1 MKNKKLIIG
10 IGSFL
15 VIASLLTTG
24 CGKEVK
30 ISKKAVVGFEDG
42 EITANDYY
50 KEIKTTNISKLVDM
64 IDLKLFKDKYPSTDK
79 EDKDVK
85 DQIDQIKSY
94 YSDESTFN
102 QVIAQYFGAKD
113 EKELEEI
120 LRLEYKREQAVNDYV
135 EKNLKDD
142 EIKKYYDENY
152 YGDMSAKHILI
163 AVNSS
168 DDATDEEKAEAEEK
182 ALEKAKKVIKKLND
196 GEDFDKLAKKYS
208 DDKATAS
215 KGGDLGSFAYDDM
228 VAEFS
233 KACAELK
240 VDEYTKE
247 PVKSSYGY
255 HIILKTKQEKKK
267 ALKKVKTEI
276 KEKIREQ
283 KLNDD
288 KTLYY
293 NSLIEIR
300 EENGVTWNDNTVKKA
315 YNELMDNLIKQA
327 SSNTN
332 QQ

>member
-50 KEIKTTNISKLVDM
+50 KKIKTTNISKLVDM
-64 IDLKLFKDKYPSTDK
+64 IDLKLFKDKYPSTDE

-142 EIKKYYDENY
+142 EIKKYYDDNY

>member
-64 IDLKLFKDKYPSTDK
+64 IDLKLFKDKYPSTDE

-276 KEKIREQ
+276 KEKLREQ

>member
-64 IDLKLFKDKYPSTDK
+64 IDLKLFKDKYPSTDE

-267 ALKKVKTEI
+267 ALKKVKSEI
-276 KEKIREQ
+276 KEKLREQ

>member
-240 VDEYTKE
+240 VDEHTKE

>member
-64 IDLKLFKDKYPSTDK
+64 IDLKLFKDKYPSTDE

-142 EIKKYYDENY
+142 EIKKYYNDNY

-168 DDATDEEKAEAEEK
+168 DDATDEEKEEAEEK

>member
-64 IDLKLFKDKYPSTDK
+64 IDLKLFKDKYPSTDE

-120 LRLEYKREQAVNDYV
+120 LRLEFKREQAVNDYV

-267 ALKKVKTEI
+267 ALKKVKSEI

>member
-10 IGSFL
+10 VGSFL

-24 CGKEVK
+24 CGKEVN

-42 EITANDYY
+42 EITANDFY

-64 IDLKLFKDKYPSTDK
+64 IDLKLFKDKYPATEE
-79 EDKDVK
+79 EDKDVQ
-85 DQIDQIKSY
+85 DQIDQIKNY
-94 YSDESTFN
+94 YSDESTFK
-102 QVIAQYFGAKD
+102 QVIAQYFGASD

-120 LRLEYKREQAVNDYV
+120 LRLEYKREQAVNDHV

-142 EIKKYYDENY
+142 EIKKYYNENY

-163 AVNSS
+163 TPNSS
-168 DDATDEEKAEAEEK
+168 EDATDEEKEEAEEQ

-196 GEDFDKLAKKYS
+196 GEDFEKLAKKYS

-215 KGGDLGSFAYDDM
+215 KGGDLGSFSYDEM
-228 VAEFS
+228 VEEFS
-233 KACAELK
+233 KACVDLK

-247 PVKSSYGY
+247 PVKTTYGY

-267 ALKKVKTEI
+267 ALKKVKSEI
-276 KEKIREQ
+276 KEKLREQ

-300 EENGVTWNDNTVKKA
+300 EENGITWNDNTVKKA

-327 SSNTN
+327 SSSSN
-332 QQ
+332 Q

>member
-1 MKNKKLIIG
+1 MKNKRLIIG
-10 IGSFL
+10 VGSFL

-24 CGKEVK
+24 CGKEVN

-64 IDLKLFKDKYPSTDK
+64 IDLKLFKDKYPATEE
-79 EDKDVK
+79 EDEDVK
-85 DQIDQIKSY
+85 NQIDQIKSY

-113 EKELEEI
+113 EDELEEI

-142 EIKKYYDENY
+142 EIKKYYNENY

-163 AVNSS
+163 SVNSS
-168 DDATDEEKAEAEEK
+168 DDATDEEKEEAEEN
-182 ALEKAKKVIKKLND
+182 ALAKAKKIIKKLDD

-228 VAEFS
+228 VVEFS
-233 KACAELK
+233 KACANLE
-240 VDEYTKE
+240 VNEYTKE
-247 PVKSSYGY
+247 PVKTTYGY
-255 HIILKTKQEKKK
+255 HIILKTKQEDKK

-276 KEKIREQ
+276 KEKLREQ

-288 KTLYY
+288 STLYY

-300 EENGVTWNDNTVKKA
+300 EENGITWNDNTVKKA

-327 SSNTN
+327 SSSSNS
-332 QQ
+332 